1 VPVTILAAD
10 SITATVNTAAAAA
23 AADDDDDDDNDNDG
37 GHTIH
42 YAISENPLLYANC
55 TIINL

>member
-1 VPVTILAAD
+1 MPVTILAAD

-23 AADDDDDDDNDNDG
+23 AADDDDNDNDG